1 MAVTGLPS
9 SVILLSLLIFGIK
22 IFPIRKY
29 LLLESFYQADG
40 TAWMGFFSL
49 VMLDIA
55 LNLAIED
62 PAYEDMASKFFE
74 HFVMIVDA
82 VNAIGGNTLFRKR
95 MLSLFCE
102 F

>member
-1 MAVTGLPS
+1 MAKI
-9 SVILLSLLIFGIK
+9 SVDFQICISVSLT
-22 IFPIRKY
+22 IRKY
-29 LLLESFYQADG
+29 LRLVSFYQADG

-82 VNAIGGNTLFRKR
+82 VNAIGGKTLFRKR
-95 MLSLFCE
+95 TNLSLSFCE

>member
-1 MAVTGLPS
+1 MAKI
-9 SVILLSLLIFGIK
+9 SVDFQICISVSLTI
-22 IFPIRKY
+22 PKY
-29 LLLESFYQADG
+29 LRLVSFYQADG

-82 VNAIGGNTLFRKR
+82 VNAIGGKTLFRKR
-95 MLSLFCE
+95 INLSLSFCE

>member
-1 MAVTGLPS
+1 
-9 SVILLSLLIFGIK
+9 
-22 IFPIRKY
+22 
-29 LLLESFYQADG
+29 
-40 TAWMGFFSL
+40 MGFFSL

-82 VNAIGGNTLFRKR
+82 VNAIGGNTLFRKK
-95 MLSLFCE
+95 MLICLYFVNFDVTLFFNFMLMLMLGKEMFPNKCDVSWLCI
-102 F
+102 FCNNYS

>member
-1 MAVTGLPS
+1 MAKI
-9 SVILLSLLIFGIK
+9 SVDFQICISVSLT
-22 IFPIRKY
+22 IRKY
-29 LLLESFYQADG
+29 LRLVSFYQADG

-82 VNAIGGNTLFRKR
+82 VNAIGGKTLFRKR
-95 MLSLFCE
+95 INLSLLFCE